1 MGISHCSGKQHTHTQ
16 RRVTL
21 KMTNR
26 LLRKEVLQS
35 YKRCCQV
42 ANTVFKN
49 DPDNIKFAINEKIE
63 FALSAADV
71 MEKYVIQVNVY
82 KDRPTHGVAQMRSEM
97 QFEEFQAGV
106 GDWSGPGEGGCCG
119 GSTSNEVEKIK
130 RARRPQ
136 KK

>member
-1 MGISHCSGKQHTHTQ
+1 MINDA
-16 RRVTL
+16 RRNYYENEKLT
-21 KMTNR
+21 
-26 LLRKEVLQS
+26 
-35 YKRCCQV
+35 
-42 ANTVFKN
+42 
-49 DPDNIKFAINEKIE
+49 DPNAIKEKIE

-71 MEKYVIQVNVY
+71 MEKYVIQGMWCFIRLFLVIKITFLIVDNEIQHRNTVNVY

-119 GSTSNEVEKIK
+119 GSMSNEVEKIK
-130 RARRPQ
+130 RVRRPQ